1 MMEQLTR
8 SGNEAAALGAKL
20 SRAEVIAAYPITP
33 STFIVEYLAQYI
45 ADGELKAKLINV
57 ESEHSA
63 MSACIGASL
72 AGARTFTATS
82 SQGLALMHEM
92 LHWAVGART
101 PVVMAVGNRALA
113 PPWNLYANHQDSIA
127 QRDTGWIEFYCEN
140 NQEVLDTII
149 QAYKV
154 AEDKRVLL
162 PAMVCLDGFI
172 LTHTRERVDVPPQD
186 AVDEYLPPYR
196 PEHFVIDFDRPLT
209 ENVIV
214 TPAWYMEYQYQLEVA
229 MRNAREVI
237 REANRDFAKK
247 FNRDWGGL
255 VDSYFMEDAEV
266 AIMAMGTIAGTA
278 RVAVREMRKAGHKV
292 GLIKLRAFRPFPIEE
307 IRKLGSQLKVLAV
320 IDRNCVFGSGGAS
333 CIEAQSALYSIPN
346 RPKVLGFIA
355 GLGGKDVGVESIKYI
370 LNKALKVSE
379 TGRVEREVEWVN
391 LVGGE

>member
-1 MMEQLTR
+1 MMERLTR
-8 SGNEAAALGAKL
+8 SGNESASLGAKL

-33 STFIVEYLAQYI
+33 STFIVEYLAQYV
-45 ADGELKAKLINV
+45 ANGELKAKLINV

-113 PPWNLYANHQDSIA
+113 PPWNLYAHHQDSIA
-127 QRDTGWIEFYCEN
+127 QRDTGWIEFYAEN

-172 LTHTRERVDVPPQD
+172 LTHTRERVDLPQQD
-186 AVDEYLPPYR
+186 AVDDYLPPYR

-229 MRNAREVI
+229 MRNSREVI

-247 FNRDWGGL
+247 FNRNWGGL
-255 VDSYFMEDAEV
+255 VDPYFMEDADV

-278 RVAVREMRKAGHKV
+278 RIAVREMRETGHKV

-307 IRKLGSQLKVLAV
+307 IRKFGSQLKVLAV
-320 IDRNCVFGSGGAS
+320 IDRNCAFGSGGAS
-333 CIEAQSALYSIPN
+333 YIETQSALYDIPN

-355 GLGGKDVGVESIKYI
+355 GLGGRDVGVADIKHI
-370 LNKALKVSE
+370 LDTALKVSK
-379 TGRVEREVEWVN
+379 TGKIEREVEWVN